1 MTRRDK
7 GLVGALGAL
16 FITLAI
22 VITLPGMNRPIAPGR
37 GATPSASDG
46 TGQSPPGGGSSDGTA
61 GPSATPGGTG
71 QPGRNVIRHGVV
83 GIPTSINP
91 LTARTQP
98 DRDLV
103 ALVFSGLVKLGP
115 KETLLPDLADRWT
128 VDATGT
134 HWTFHIRT
142 TATWHDGEPV
152 TADDVVFTVKLLR
165 DPGYTGPYR
174 GSWSEITALRVDA
187 QTVRF
192 DLLSPLGDFLQLAR
206 QPLLPA
212 HLLRSLPVQAL
223 VDSAFSAAPVGSGP
237 YRLVQWD
244 ETSAT
249 LERTSDFFVPV
260 GGEPAPAATAAP
272 GDALGLELLFYPT
285 AQALADAV
293 RAGDVDM
300 ADGLPADLAKALL
313 AVPGT
318 RLIRYPRAT
327 LTAVLLNV
335 RTNFPML
342 REQAVRQA
350 LLKAIDR
357 VKLVEEVMGGF
368 GNRADSM
375 VPPTSWAYVK
385 KAAAPVEYSTT
396 HAAQQ
401 LKAAGWRKVNGKWHQ
416 PGSKS
421 IFTIEIVTTSRTSNP
436 VVWEAAQ
443 YVARAW
449 RSFGFTVKVTA
460 LAPSVLVGER
470 LSQANFMAAV
480 VDMNI
485 GLDPDLYPLLASRQ
499 AGIAG
504 SNLSGVQSLVLDDL
518 LLAARKPGTL
528 AQRRSAWAKLES
540 FLAEAQVTLPLAFR
554 DDPLVV
560 SSRVTG
566 PRPRLEGDRSDRFWD
581 VLTWRL
587 VSGA

>member
-7 GLVGALGAL
+7 GLLGALGAL
-16 FITLAI
+16 FVALAI
-22 VITLPGMNRPIAPGR
+22 VLSLPGMSPLETSRPSANPSVSDGGDQSQPAVRTAPGS
-37 GATPSASDG
+37 T
-46 TGQSPPGGGSSDGTA
+46 
-61 GPSATPGGTG
+61 GPSATPNGTG
-71 QPGRNVIRHGVV
+71 QPARNVIRHGVV
-83 GIPTSINP
+83 GVPISINP

-128 VDATGT
+128 IDKTGT
-134 HWTFHIRT
+134 QWTFHIRT
-142 TATWHDGEPV
+142 TATWHDGAPI

-165 DPGYTGPYR
+165 DPGYTGPYK
-174 GSWSEITALRVDA
+174 GSWSEITARKVDA

-192 DLLSPLGDFLQLAR
+192 DLLTPLVDFLQLAR

-223 VDSAFSAAPVGSGP
+223 VDSAFSVAPVGSGP

-249 LERTSDFFVPV
+249 LARTTDSLVPA
-260 GGEPAPAATAAP
+260 GAEPAPPAPAVP
-272 GDALGLELLFYPT
+272 GDAVGLELLFYPT
-285 AQALADAV
+285 AEALADAV
-293 RAGDVDM
+293 RTGEVDM
-300 ADGLPADLAKALL
+300 ADGLPADLANTLL
-313 AVPGT
+313 SVPGT
-318 RLIRYPRAT
+318 RVIRYPRAT

-335 RTNFPML
+335 RTNYPML

-357 VKLVEEVMGGF
+357 VKLVEDVMGGF

-385 KAAAPVEYSTT
+385 KAATPVEYSTT

-421 IFTIEIVTTSRTSNP
+421 IFTIKLVTTSRTSNP

-449 RSFGFTVKVTA
+449 RSFGFTVTVTA
-460 LAPSVLVGER
+460 LAPNVLVGER

-518 LLAARKPGTL
+518 LIAARKPGSL
-528 AQRRSAWAKLES
+528 VQRRSAWAKLES
-540 FLAEAQVTLPLAFR
+540 FLAEVQVTLPLAFR

-566 PRPRLEGDRSDRFWD
+566 PRPHLEGDRSDRFWD